1 MAGRITPRILVIED
15 DADTRLALSSILGD
29 AGYEVIEAADAS
41 DLVRRVR
48 DGEPDLILLDLVLPK
63 LSGLDALVSLK
74 GCEQTRD
81 VPVVV
86 VTALSR
92 GVDLEEARAG
102 GASACI
108 VKPWASGQVE
118 RCIEQILAS
127 SCGPR
132 QTGRRPGH
140 RRAAASPEEHAS
152 RSRSERVCR

>member
-1 MAGRITPRILVIED
+1 MVGRTTPRILVVDD

-41 DLVRRVR
+41 GLVRRVR

-86 VTALSR
+86 VTASGHR
-92 GVDLEEARAG
+92 VDLEKARAV

-108 VKPWASGQVE
+108 AKPWASGQVE
-118 RCIEQILAS
+118 RCVERLLALPTES
-127 SCGPR
+127 RRGPR
-132 QTGRRPGH
+132 
-140 RRAAASPEEHAS
+140 
-152 RSRSERVCR
+152 